1 VEETVIVSRFAWF
14 CACVAL
20 VSSGSL
26 HAQTTT
32 PPLIAKPDHLF
43 FRQNGSK
50 PPASQTVTVSVRK
63 GTLGTVSASASGG
76 SWLSATPSGTTITV
90 SVDTTGLASGKY
102 TGSVGVSASGF
113 ASATVNVD
121 LTIAG
126 ANVASTPE
134 TLNMQVT
141 VGGDPTAVPR
151 VVEIFNRS
159 GAAFNWSAS
168 ADQPWIVMNP
178 SSGSGKSGMAVSVN
192 PASITTAGSYTGHIT
207 VTDTTN
213 STKDT
218 VTVNLTANAPKPP
231 DFELGPYLYQPGQI
245 FWTVDNNTATP
256 GPRIFYGRNVGGN
269 GPKGSGPLQFTLT
282 ETVDSPAGGNWL
294 SISPTTNTT
303 PGKTTATANPAGLE
317 PGSYIATVN
326 GVAQEPTGVTGG
338 NLTSTLQ
345 AHLTVLSNPN
355 IFVDRNFVAFVAS
368 TLQNPPVP
376 TPASTTVNFVT
387 KSTTGY
393 PFTSTVTT
401 GSGGNWISVSPSSGT
416 AASGGSVSIS
426 IVPSVIASLTPGYY
440 SGQVQLNFSGGA
452 PVSDHTITVGLR
464 IEGSSTSEPLLD
476 VAPGGQ
482 VFVAT
487 AGGANPASQN
497 VSVRAEG
504 TAATGLTYTVTTAVS
519 TPSGG
524 SWLSAGSSGGTA
536 LPTSST
542 VPISV
547 NIAGLSAGRYSGTV
561 SFNPDPTSNAPNP
574 VVNVILIVNPAPS
587 NSTPPSSDPSRLK
600 AMVAAPSTFAA
611 GPLVATFVNP
621 ADNFVTS
628 TESALVV
635 GVYLTD
641 SSGAPVPGG
650 SVTVSSSNGEPDI
663 TLTDLGNGN
672 YSGVFQPQ
680 VSGTLTLSV
689 AAEAVDGSGDNNSAS
704 TSAVAGDVESAT
716 NVALPVY
723 TDGAVS
729 AATFAPQPAPLTPG
743 QIISLFGFNMLTASG
758 QASGLPLPAN
768 LGGTSVTIGGM
779 PAPLFATYPASTPG
793 ANDQINLQMPYEL
806 NGQPSADIVVTTNGV
821 SGVPQTVPLGVAPA
835 FFTQNSSGIGD
846 GSFVHSDGITLITP
860 ANPAAPGETIVLY
873 GTGLGALQT
882 ALPSGT
888 AATAADNVAAPVAV
902 TIGGISATVAYAGA
916 APFSVGEN
924 QLDVV
929 VPQGLTPGEN
939 VVIVSIN
946 GTPGTGQATVA
957 VK

>member
-1 VEETVIVSRFAWF
+1 VIVSSFAWF
-14 CACVAL
+14 CACLAL
-20 VSSGSL
+20 VSAGSGL
-26 HAQTTT
+26 AQTTT
-32 PPLIAKPDHLF
+32 PSLIIKPDHLF
-43 FRQNGSK
+43 FRQNGST
-50 PPASQTVTVSVRK
+50 PPASQTVSVSVKK
-63 GTLGTVSASASGG
+63 GTLGIVSASASGG
-76 SWLSATPSGTTITV
+76 SWLSAAPSGTTVAV
-90 SVDTTGLASGKY
+90 SVNTTGLASGEYK
-102 TGSVGVSASGF
+102 GSVGISASGF
-113 ASATVNVD
+113 TSATVNVA

-126 ANVASTPE
+126 ANVVSSPE
-134 TLNMQVT
+134 TLSMQVT
-141 VGGDPTAVPR
+141 VGGDATAKPR
-151 VVEIFNRS
+151 IVEIFNRS

-178 SSGSGKSGMAVSVN
+178 SSGSGKSGMAVSIN

-218 VTVNLTANAPKPP
+218 VTINLTANPPKPP

-269 GPKGSGPLQFTLT
+269 GPNGSGPLQFTLT
-282 ETVDSPAGGNWL
+282 ETVNSPAGGNWL
-294 SISPTTNTT
+294 NISPTTNTT
-303 PGKTTATANPAGLE
+303 PGETTATANPAGLQ
-317 PGSYIATVN
+317 PGNYSATVS
-326 GVAQEPTGVTGG
+326 GVAQEPKGVTGG
-338 NLTSTLQ
+338 NLTSALQ

-387 KSTTGY
+387 TSTSGY

-416 AASGGSVSIS
+416 AASGASISIS
-426 IVPSVIASLTPGYY
+426 IVPSIIASLTPGYY

-452 PVSDHTITVGLR
+452 PVSEHTITVGLR
-464 IEGSSTSEPLLD
+464 IEGSTSEPLLD
-476 VAPGGQ
+476 VTPGGM
-482 VFVAT
+482 VFVAI
-487 AGGANPASQN
+487 AGSANPASQN
-497 VSVRAEG
+497 VSVRSEG
-504 TAATGLTYTVTTAVS
+504 TAATGLAYTVTTAVS

-536 LPTSST
+536 LPTKST

-547 NIAGLSAGRYSGTV
+547 NTTGISAGKYSGTV
-561 SFNPDPTSNAPNP
+561 SFNPDPTTNAPNP
-574 VVNVILIVNPAPS
+574 VVNVILIVNSAQSNPTPS
-587 NSTPPSSDPSRLK
+587 NRDRSRLK
-600 AMVAAPSTFAA
+600 PMAAATATFAP
-611 GPLVATFVNP
+611 GPLVATFVDP

-641 SSGAPVPGG
+641 SSGTPVPGG
-650 SVTVSSSNGEPDI
+650 GVTVSSSNSEPDI
-663 TLTDLGNGN
+663 TLIDLGNGN

-680 VSGTLTLSV
+680 ISGTVTLSV
-689 AAEAVDGSGDNNSAS
+689 NAEAVDGSGDNNSAS
-704 TSAVAGDVESAT
+704 TSAVTGDVESAT
-716 NVALPVY
+716 DVALPVY
-723 TDGAVS
+723 TGGAVS

-743 QIISLFGFNMLTASG
+743 QIVSLFGVNMLSASG
-758 QASGLPLPAN
+758 QASGLPLPGI
-768 LGGTSVTIGGM
+768 LGGTTVAIGGIS
-779 PAPLFATYPASTPG
+779 APLFATYPASTPG
-793 ANDQINLQMPYEL
+793 ANDQINLQVPYEL

-860 ANPAAPGETIVLY
+860 ANPAIPGETIVLY
-873 GTGLGALQT
+873 ATGLGALQT

-888 AATAADNVAAPVAV
+888 AATAADNAVAPIAV
-902 TIGGISATVAYAGA
+902 TIGGIPATVAYAGA

-924 QLDVV
+924 QIDVV
-929 VPQGLTPGEN
+929 VPKGLAPGEN
-939 VVIVSIN
+939 VVIVSVN

-957 VK
+957 VQ